1 MARRKRPNIPAKLHQ
16 DDREIV
22 GFLTALL
29 DYQNYLVPTGVAVRN
44 FALTVPDGFL
54 SCDGSTFS
62 ATTYPDLYAALGS
75 TTLPVLAGYV
85 IKS

>member
-1 MARRKRPNIPAKLHQ
+1 MARRKRPNIPAKLHM

-29 DYQNYLVPTGVAVRN
+29 DYHLYLVPTGVAVRN
-44 FALTVPDGFL
+44 FATSVPAGFL
-54 SCDGSTFS
+54 SCAGSTFS

-75 TTLPVLAGYV
+75 TTLPVLADYV
-85 IKS
+85 IKY